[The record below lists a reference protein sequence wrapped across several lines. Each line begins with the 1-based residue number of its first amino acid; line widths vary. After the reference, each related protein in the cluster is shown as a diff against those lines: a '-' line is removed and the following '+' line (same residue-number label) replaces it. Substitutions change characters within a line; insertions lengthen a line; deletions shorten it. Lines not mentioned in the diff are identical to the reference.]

1 MSFNTR
7 KHFMTSEIKTNF
19 TGPRR
24 DYEAWALTK
33 RPDPAAVEFLRKVP
47 TAFVSD
53 CLKRLEI
60 RNHVLR
66 DVRLAYEMP
75 SQYVSV
81 AGPAITMQWAPHSEI
96 MPYYESPYLH
106 TQVVEQAQ
114 KGDVIVIAGMG
125 APYGFWGEHAS
136 NQALNQGVQ
145 GIVIDGYT
153 RDIKPIRK
161 SGLCVFSTG
170 VTMIS
175 YVRHYD
181 PVGFN
186 TTVSVAGATVRPGD
200 VLVGDDDGVVVVPQ
214 ELVGRVAEV
223 AADIERLEVDLGDA
237 VKRGVPW
244 TEIYA
249 NIHHRKYYAT
259 KPAPKF

>member
-1 MSFNTR
+1 MSN
-7 KHFMTSEIKTNF
+7 EVKTNF

-24 DYEAWALTK
+24 DYEAWALK
-33 RPDPAAVEFLRKVP
+33 ERPDEATLKYLRSVP

-60 RNHVLR
+60 RNHALR
-66 DVRLAYEMP
+66 DVRLSYEMP
-75 SQYVSV
+75 GKQVSI
-81 AGPAITMQWAPHSEI
+81 AGAAITMQWAPHSEVR
-96 MPYYESPYLH
+96 PYYEAPYLH

-114 KGDVIVIAGMG
+114 AGDVIVIAGMG

-170 VTMIS
+170 VTFES
-175 YVRHYD
+175 YVRRYD

-186 TTVSVAGATVRPGD
+186 TTVSVAGAMVRPGD
-200 VLVGDDDGVVVVPQ
+200 IMMGDDDGVLVIPQ
-214 ELVGRVAEV
+214 EIVGKVADV
-223 AADIERLEVDLGDA
+223 AADIERLEIDLGEA
-237 VKRGVPW
+237 VKAGTPW
-244 TEIYA
+244 TDIYR

-259 KPAPKF
+259 KPLPKF